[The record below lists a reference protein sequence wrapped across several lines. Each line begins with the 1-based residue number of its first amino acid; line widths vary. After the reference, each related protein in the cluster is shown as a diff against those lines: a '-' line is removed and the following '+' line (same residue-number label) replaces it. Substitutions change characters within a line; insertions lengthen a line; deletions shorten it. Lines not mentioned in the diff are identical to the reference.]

1 MRNITKSIGLLVVAL
16 TVTFLTSCQ
25 KDEISNEDTIAQF
38 SLADNSRAAQAD
50 NAVDASLTIID
61 NGYQEGE
68 EGRSQL
74 SSLFTDCT
82 TITIEPNGNG
92 GVITLDFGDGCTLN
106 NGAVVSG
113 KIVLEYGAIIG
124 GTRTINYTFV
134 DYTYNQNSVMGGGE
148 VFREIANED
157 GNPQSTV
164 NEAITVSFPNTDIT
178 ATRTGTRISEWVEG
192 VGSGVWLDNVYHV
205 TGNWDTVLTN
215 GFTRSGNVTQAL
227 VAKVSCPYL
236 VSGVLDVTQ
245 NTLSGAIDWGDGACD
260 NQATITINGEVYD
273 IIL

>member
-25 KDEISNEDTIAQF
+25 KDEISNEDTIALF

-92 GVITLDFGDGCTLN
+92 GVITLDFGDSCTLN

-205 TGNWDTVLTN
+205 TGNWDTVLTS